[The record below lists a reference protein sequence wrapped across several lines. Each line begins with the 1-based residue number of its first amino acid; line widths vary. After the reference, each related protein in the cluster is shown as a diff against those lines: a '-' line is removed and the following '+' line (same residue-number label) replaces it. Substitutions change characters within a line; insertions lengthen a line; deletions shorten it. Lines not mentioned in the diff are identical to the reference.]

1 LAFSPGDDLFVSSEA
16 SNRVQRYDGESGGF
30 ISTFAF
36 GHGLSAPLGLTFGPD
51 GNLYVSSAGTD
62 RVLRFDG
69 TTGAFIDD
77 FVSHRSGGLRS
88 PGYLVFLSA

>member
-1 LAFSPGDDLFVSSEA
+1 MSSEL
-16 SNRVQRYDGESGGF
+16 SHRVQRYDGENGAF

-36 GHGLSAPLGLTFGPD
+36 GHGLAYPVGLTFGPD

-62 RVLRFDG
+62 RVLRFDR

-77 FVSHRSGGLRS
+77 FVPHRSGGLRS
-88 PGYLVFLSA
+88 PGDLLFMPA